1 MTSLSLGL
9 VGLGRM
15 GSNMARR
22 LARGGVRVV
31 GCDAT
36 PGAASALGQ
45 EGVIVAADSVAAL
58 VAALPA
64 PRVVWTMVPAGA
76 ATQATIDALAA
87 HLAPGDTIVDG
98 GNANYK
104 DSQRRARE
112 LGERGLRFVDCGVSG
127 GVWGRENGYALM
139 FGGDAQAA
147 RAVEPYARI
156 LAPAP
161 DRGWL
166 HCGPAGAGHFVKMIH
181 NGIEYGMMQAYA
193 EGFALLDGKR
203 ELALDTAAI
212 AELWRHGSVV
222 RSWLL
227 DLTAG
232 FLARD
237 AKLDGIAPVVADSGE
252 GRWTVAEAV
261 EQGVPAP
268 VLALALMARFDSQGR
283 GDYANRMLAM
293 MRQAFGGHA
302 VHGAE
307 PGKRG

>member
-1 MTSLSLGL
+1 MTILSLGL

-15 GSNMARR
+15 GGNMARR
-22 LARGGVRVV
+22 LSRGGVRVV
-31 GCDAT
+31 GFDAT
-36 PGAASALGQ
+36 AGSAAALAKEGA
-45 EGVIVAADSVAAL
+45 IVAADALAAL
-58 VAALPA
+58 VSALAA
-64 PRVVWTMVPAGA
+64 PRVVWVMVPAGD
-76 ATQATIDALAA
+76 ATQATIDALAT
-87 HLAPGDTIVDG
+87 HLSRGDTIVDG

-104 DSQRRARE
+104 DSQRRAE
-112 LGERGLRFVDCGVSG
+112 ALAARGIAFVDCGVSG
-127 GVWGRENGYALM
+127 GVWGLENGYALM
-139 FGGDAQAA
+139 FGGTPGAA

-156 LAPAP
+156 LAPAA
-161 DRGWL
+161 DKGWL
-166 HCGPAGAGHFVKMIH
+166 HCGPAGSGHFVKMIH

-203 ELALDTAAI
+203 EFGLDAAAI

-237 AKLDGIAPVVADSGE
+237 ANLDGVAPHVADSGE

-268 VLALALMARFDSQGR
+268 VLALALMSRFDSQGK

-302 VHGAE
+302 VHGAD